1 MSRSLVST
9 TVPARYLD
17 RRELLASPLTEEG
30 LRSQQQALQDSSTA
44 LYVGNLSFSTREDQI
59 WNHFAPYG
67 ALQRVV
73 MGLRQASLDAPKVPC
88 GFCFVVYERRS
99 SAAAAL
105 QALHESLLD
114 DRQIH
119 VSWDT
124 GKGISRNRDGAAG
137 NSSDR
142 RWGRGVGGMQ
152 VVDGIRQNQDDGR
165 GGLGALRLASLGV
178 ESAPVAAVA
187 AAAGGATLQQER
199 AGRQHPS
206 AAAVRQQQAAA
217 NMANR
222 VDGDDTRM
230 NYYWVEERKRLQM
243 RKRPRGGTNM
253 KG

>member
-9 TVPARYLD
+9 TVPVRYLD
-17 RRELLASPLTEEG
+17 RRELLASQLTEEAF
-30 LRSQQQALQDSSTA
+30 RSQQQALQDSSTS

-59 WNHFAPYG
+59 WNHFTPYG

-124 GKGISRNRDGAAG
+124 GKGISRSRDGAAAAG
-137 NSSDR
+137 TSSDR

-178 ESAPVAAVA
+178 EPAPAT
-187 AAAGGATLQQER
+187 GGATLQQVR
-199 AGRQHPS
+199 AGRQHSS
-206 AAAVRQQQAAA
+206 AAAVRQQQSAA

-230 NYYWVEERKRLQM
+230 DYYWVEERKRLQM

-253 KG
+253 RG